1 MIETCPKCGS
11 EKTKE
16 ILGLGINFPKEIRDR
31 LMEWSEFE
39 CLSCGTK
46 FVDGKLII

>member
-16 ILGLGINFPKEIRDR
+16 IFGNIPKEIQNK

-39 CLSCGTK
+39 CMSCKTK
-46 FVDGKLII
+46 FIDGKLII